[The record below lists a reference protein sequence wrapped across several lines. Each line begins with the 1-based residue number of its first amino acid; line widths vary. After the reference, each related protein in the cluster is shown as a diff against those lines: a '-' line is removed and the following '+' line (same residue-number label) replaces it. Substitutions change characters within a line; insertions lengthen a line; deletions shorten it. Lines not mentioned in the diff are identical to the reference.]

1 MGCIANYSI
10 SCEDYLSVPS
20 QMAELLL
27 REMFIL
33 GSCLEGTSPVQ
44 VLEHYFWYFW
54 RVPSEFYFSRH

>member
-20 QMAELLL
+20 QMAELLM

-33 GSCLEGTSPVQ
+33 GSCLD
-44 VLEHYFWYFW
+44 
-54 RVPSEFYFSRH
+54 